1 MNCWFGPRNCLKG
14 FLLTIN
20 KSEINWCDCQVQLG
34 YQNSKEFPPSI
45 MESSM
50 MDETYKYYNI
60 ANENRAVIRPV
71 YALNSSL
78 APPNY
83 SGYIS
88 QLQVLRACEAVVGE
102 GEIHAIVRT
111 GALWRI
117 YPCTQFGRERL
128 LIEGIEYM
136 EYSLQLLDIN
146 PFDTETTKLFVGGIP
161 LNISNQEV
169 EKVLIKMGV
178 KLKGEFDYEYIKDE
192 NKKSTSCKSGRRTV
206 IIEVPKKH
214 LPTVIEMG
222 KMKCPIFYYG
232 QVRPKGNKN
241 VPKGKEG
248 NTIIVEDKLR
258 HENEAEKNKEIERE
272 INKTNEEKS
281 DERENK
287 KDDELE
293 ETESQESEMRNT
305 ENEEEKEGVE
315 EKTEKKKEGGTCE
328 DSEKKEDEVENNEE
342 KKGEEEN
349 AEEKIEVESDKNEEN
364 KSEKEEKSDENRVKM
379 QDAKSEDHKKNDPP
393 AGSTNLDKVSEP
405 QSENKV
411 NLSTPEKRGD
421 KTANIENKT
430 SPKKKKS
437 PYSEVL
443 KGKPSDSDKSR
454 LNQRGRGQMPKRLET
469 LTDLSKLLH
478 KEMPKER
485 TASSYSPHRKRS
497 RSGESE
503 YESPAKVKTP
513 ARSRSRTRKNTQY
526 TEIVHDSK
534 VTVKS
539 PSATGLPSKLFGN
552 TGKR

>member
-1 MNCWFGPRNCLKG
+1 
-14 FLLTIN
+14 
-20 KSEINWCDCQVQLG
+20 
-34 YQNSKEFPPSI
+34 
-45 MESSM
+45 M

-83 SGYIS
+83 TGYIS

-161 LNISNQEV
+161 LNISNEEV

-248 NTIIVEDKLR
+248 NTIIDVHSK
-258 HENEAEKNKEIERE
+258 ENTNAQIESVTE
-272 INKTNEEKS
+272 HKS
-281 DERENK
+281 DK
-287 KDDELE
+287 K
-293 ETESQESEMRNT
+293 TKATSE
-305 ENEEEKEGVE
+305 
-315 EKTEKKKEGGTCE
+315 
-328 DSEKKEDEVENNEE
+328 
-342 KKGEEEN
+342 
-349 AEEKIEVESDKNEEN
+349 
-364 KSEKEEKSDENRVKM
+364 
-379 QDAKSEDHKKNDPP
+379 Q
-393 AGSTNLDKVSEP
+393 
-405 QSENKV
+405 
-411 NLSTPEKRGD
+411 
-421 KTANIENKT
+421 NI
-430 SPKKKKS
+430 SP
-437 PYSEVL
+437 
-443 KGKPSDSDKSR
+443 
-454 LNQRGRGQMPKRLET
+454 T
-469 LTDLSKLLH
+469 
-478 KEMPKER
+478 
-485 TASSYSPHRKRS
+485 
-497 RSGESE
+497 
-503 YESPAKVKTP
+503 
-513 ARSRSRTRKNTQY
+513 
-526 TEIVHDSK
+526 
-534 VTVKS
+534 
-539 PSATGLPSKLFGN
+539 
-552 TGKR
+552 

>member
-83 SGYIS
+83 TGYIS

-281 DERENK
+281 DERENE

-293 ETESQESEMRNT
+293 ETDSQESEMRNT

>member
-83 SGYIS
+83 TGYIS

-232 QVRPKGNKN
+232 QIRPKGNKN

-281 DERENK
+281 DERENE

-293 ETESQESEMRNT
+293 ETDSQESEMRNT

-364 KSEKEEKSDENRVKM
+364 KSEKEEKSDENMVKM

>member
-1 MNCWFGPRNCLKG
+1 
-14 FLLTIN
+14 
-20 KSEINWCDCQVQLG
+20 
-34 YQNSKEFPPSI
+34 

-248 NTIIVEDKLR
+248 NTIIDVHSKENTNAQIESVTEHKSDK
-258 HENEAEKNKEIERE
+258 KNKS
-272 INKTNEEKS
+272 N
-281 DERENK
+281 
-287 KDDELE
+287 
-293 ETESQESEMRNT
+293 
-305 ENEEEKEGVE
+305 
-315 EKTEKKKEGGTCE
+315 
-328 DSEKKEDEVENNEE
+328 
-342 KKGEEEN
+342 
-349 AEEKIEVESDKNEEN
+349 
-364 KSEKEEKSDENRVKM
+364 
-379 QDAKSEDHKKNDPP
+379 
-393 AGSTNLDKVSEP
+393 
-405 QSENKV
+405 
-411 NLSTPEKRGD
+411 
-421 KTANIENKT
+421 
-430 SPKKKKS
+430 
-437 PYSEVL
+437 
-443 KGKPSDSDKSR
+443 
-454 LNQRGRGQMPKRLET
+454 
-469 LTDLSKLLH
+469 
-478 KEMPKER
+478 
-485 TASSYSPHRKRS
+485 
-497 RSGESE
+497 
-503 YESPAKVKTP
+503 
-513 ARSRSRTRKNTQY
+513 
-526 TEIVHDSK
+526 
-534 VTVKS
+534 
-539 PSATGLPSKLFGN
+539 
-552 TGKR
+552 

>member
-281 DERENK
+281 DERENE

-293 ETESQESEMRNT
+293 ETDSQESEMRNT